1 MVRLTR
7 PRRADILAA
16 AGRLRDE
23 LRLTDDEPVDI
34 FDVIRDVG
42 VWLIFQPM
50 DKLLGATLSA
60 GVGGIMV
67 TTQRD
72 VTMQR
77 FTAAHELGHH
87 TLHRNEDIWDYE
99 QDVDAN
105 PADIKEQ
112 EANVFAAEFLLP
124 RTLLNQRLRGYGVG
138 RNDDVP
144 PTVAYLISR
153 DLGLSYAATVSRI
166 GEVKNLRA
174 SDRERLQRVRP
185 IDIKRAL
192 LAGREPA
199 NRRAQ
204 VWLPDASTPS
214 FIVDVGD
221 EMFADLPENPSTG
234 YRWMRNEPTSAEVE
248 APVTVLEDEF
258 APAWSAELEQ
268 FPSERAVGAQG
279 VRQLHLRADAEGEW
293 TQRLTLR
300 RPFEPTDRSVDTVD
314 LHASVRPLPATLS
327 SRFNTQLPE
336 RADE

>member
-1 MVRLTR
+1 MARLTR
-7 PRRADILAA
+7 ARRGDVLAA
-16 AGRLRDE
+16 AARLRDE
-23 LRLTDDEPVDI
+23 LRLPDDEPVDI
-34 FDVIRDVG
+34 FDAIRDVG

-60 GVGGIMV
+60 GAGGIMV

-72 VTMQR
+72 VSMQR

-87 TLHRNEDIWDYE
+87 TLHRNENIWDYE

-166 GEVKNLRA
+166 ADVKDLRPA
-174 SDRERLQRVRP
+174 ERERLQRVRP

-192 LAGREPA
+192 LAGREPS

-204 VWLPDASTPS
+204 VWLPDASTSS
-214 FIVDVGD
+214 FVVDVGD
-221 EMFADLPENPSTG
+221 EMFADLPENPTTG
-234 YRWMRNEPTSAEVE
+234 YRWIRTDPGSADGQ
-248 APVTVLEDEF
+248 APVTVLDDEF
-258 APAWSAELEQ
+258 APARSAELDQ
-268 FPSERAVGAQG
+268 FPSDRPVGAAG
-279 VRQLHLRADAEGEW
+279 VRQLHFRADAEGEW
-293 TQRLTLR
+293 TERLTLR
-300 RPFEPTDRSVDTVD
+300 RPFEPEDWGVDTVE
-314 LHASVRPLPATLS
+314 LRTTVRPLPESLS
-327 SRFNTQLPE
+327 SRFNTQLSE